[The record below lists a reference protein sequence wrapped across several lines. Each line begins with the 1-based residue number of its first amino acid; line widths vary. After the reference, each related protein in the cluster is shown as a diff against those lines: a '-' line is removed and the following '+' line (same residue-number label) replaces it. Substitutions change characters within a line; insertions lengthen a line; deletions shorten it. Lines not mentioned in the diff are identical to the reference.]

1 MRVVVVLLL
10 LRATATAAATTL
22 LRLRLQLPRSIEQ
35 RCVLGEPI
43 AHEVAP
49 APERWKREPVADGVT
64 ADERGH
70 EQRARRSRHGSA
82 SGWRRG
88 AKTDSKSYDVIR

>member
-1 MRVVVVLLL
+1 MRVVLVLQL

-70 EQRARRSRHGSA
+70 EQSARRSRHQAQRVRLAQGSED
-82 SGWRRG
+82 GP
-88 AKTDSKSYDVIR
+88 T